1 MKQIIN
7 HLMQILC
14 MYGLIRPFVSK
25 TFMFLVENIL
35 IIFEAKWPKIGQ
47 ITQFN
52 KFF

>member
-7 HLMQILC
+7 YLMQILC
-14 MYGLIRPFVSK
+14 MYGLISAFVSK
-25 TFMFLVENIL
+25 TFMFFIENML
-35 IIFEAKWPKIGQ
+35 IIFEAKCPKIGQ